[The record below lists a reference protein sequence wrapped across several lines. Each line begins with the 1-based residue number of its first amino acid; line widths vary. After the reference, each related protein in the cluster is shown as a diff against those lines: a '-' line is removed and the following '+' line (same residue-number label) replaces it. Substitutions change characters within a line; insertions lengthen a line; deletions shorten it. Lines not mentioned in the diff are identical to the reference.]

1 MAGTT
6 LSVAY
11 ALGCAVLLWLQP
23 RSPWTVAAFLLPA
36 LVFACGWLW
45 RHGWRAASVLLAVA
59 VPAALLAC
67 LQRCA
72 PQAHLLYVAEYV
84 AVYGALSAW
93 FAGSLAGTPL
103 ITRVAR
109 RVHPLTPDMQAYTV
123 RLTRAWALYFAAM
136 AALSLLTFALLGVRA
151 WAFFTL
157 VLSPISLGVFVVGEH
172 FLRYRWHPEFDR
184 ASLRQTIRTWREGR
198 L

>member
-1 MAGTT
+1 MHRYKSA
-6 LSVAY
+6 
-11 ALGCAVLLWLQP
+11 ALPL
-23 RSPWTVAAFLLPA
+23 A
-36 LVFACGWLW
+36 LVYATLC
-45 RHGWRAASVLLAVA
+45 
-59 VPAALLAC
+59 
-67 LQRCA
+67 
-72 PQAHLLYVAEYV
+72 
-84 AVYGALSAW
+84 AW
-93 FAGSLAGTPL
+93 FASSLAGTPV

-136 AALSLLTFALLGVRA
+136 AALSLLTFALLGLRA

-184 ASLRQTIRTWREGR
+184 ASLRRAIAYVGQDVYLFEGTIRDFVRWLGGR
-198 L
+198 IGADERALAVAP